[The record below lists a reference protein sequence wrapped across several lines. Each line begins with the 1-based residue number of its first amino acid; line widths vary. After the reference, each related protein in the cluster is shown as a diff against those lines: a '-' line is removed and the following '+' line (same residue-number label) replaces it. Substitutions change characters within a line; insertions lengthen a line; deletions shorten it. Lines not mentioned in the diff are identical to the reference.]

1 LVAAVYLAVAAV
13 LLARL
18 LIGIALIVR
27 LVWAARPLREG
38 WTAGCDVRVGDAIT
52 MPVTFGRTILLPSNC
67 THWSALKRLAVLS
80 HEKSHMDQGDFWVLL
95 VASLNR
101 AVFWFNPLSWWL
113 LRRLTEL
120 AEIISDDAAIEA
132 IGDPPGYAEILL
144 DIARHARPTAAGV
157 TMARPRTLRRRV
169 ERILAAAAPE
179 SHMSRPR
186 RMLLALGL
194 LPIAA
199 LSVITIA
206 RGMPREARK
215 SSEAAVSQAQKPA
228 QAVIG
233 SLNDLSPDQWE
244 PALSGFRRGLSEVG
258 YVDGEN
264 VAFVYRWTEGR
275 RDRLPELA
283 ADLSR
288 SNVGVI
294 VASGDTPAT
303 LAAKAATSKIPI
315 LFAGRG

>member
-1 LVAAVYLAVAAV
+1 V
-13 LLARL
+13 
-18 LIGIALIVR
+18 IA
-27 LVWAARPLREG
+27 
-38 WTAGCDVRVGDAIT
+38 
-52 MPVTFGRTILLPSNC
+52 
-67 THWSALKRLAVLS
+67 
-80 HEKSHMDQGDFWVLL
+80 
-95 VASLNR
+95 
-101 AVFWFNPLSWWL
+101 
-113 LRRLTEL
+113 
-120 AEIISDDAAIEA
+120 
-132 IGDPPGYAEILL
+132 
-144 DIARHARPTAAGV
+144 
-157 TMARPRTLRRRV
+157 
-169 ERILAAAAPE
+169 
-179 SHMSRPR
+179 
-186 RMLLALGL
+186 
-194 LPIAA
+194 
-199 LSVITIA
+199 IA

-294 VASGDTPAT
+294 VASGDMPAT
-303 LAAKAATSKIPI
+303 LAAKAAMSKIPI